1 MEIRDKEKVE
11 RYANWIKSR
20 RVEEDKIVRAFALWR
35 IGDELCRYGK
45 RKLALEVYEEAMR
58 GYEELRAEKGNKLTL
73 TPFPE
78 SGVETLTYEQAVD
91 YLSKMIKELKQSEKS

>member
-1 MEIRDKEKVE
+1 MDAKDEDKVE

-20 RVEEDKIVRAFALWR
+20 RTEEDKIVRAFALWR
-35 IGDELCRYGK
+35 IGDWLYRYGK

-58 GYEELRAEKGNKLTL
+58 GYEKLRAEKGNKLTL

-78 SGVETLTYEQAVD
+78 SGVETLTYEQAID
-91 YLSKMIKELKQSEKS
+91 YLSKMIKELKQDEKS

>member
-1 MEIRDKEKVE
+1 MDARDEDEVE

-20 RVEEDKIVRAFALWR
+20 RAEEDKIVRAFTLWK
-35 IGDELCRYGK
+35 IGDWLYRYGK

-58 GYEELRAEKGNKLTL
+58 GYKELRAEKGNKLTL

-78 SGVETLTYEQAVD
+78 SGVETLTYEQAID
-91 YLSKMIKELKQSEKS
+91 YLSKMIKELKQDEKS